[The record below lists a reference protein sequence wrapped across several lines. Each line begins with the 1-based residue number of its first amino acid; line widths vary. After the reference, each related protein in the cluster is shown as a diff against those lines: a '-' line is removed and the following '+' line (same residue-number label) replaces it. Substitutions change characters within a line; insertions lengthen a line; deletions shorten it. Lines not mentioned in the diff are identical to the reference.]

1 MTDHLLNQT
10 LEQDQAR
17 LAAYYSRGMV
27 PDRAM
32 EELAR
37 QVADGRAT
45 YSEGLDA
52 LVQTSIRD
60 GGDRDLLEA
69 AEARLGKRLG
79 DLVFRI
85 QEGLEDAPLAVVRPD
100 MHLAAAMGLGIDPG
114 GLLSRDAINALLA
127 GRRTDGELVEGK
139 HYAKERRLPVD
150 PKTGEER
157 YSGPIG
163 SYDFCPTPDK
173 SVSVAWAFADP
184 VEQARIYN
192 AHLEAAREAVGY
204 IAGEVG
210 PGSGYM

>member
-32 EELAR
+32 EALAR

-52 LVQTSIRD
+52 LVQTYLRD
-60 GGDRDLLEA
+60 GGDRDLLAA

-100 MHLAAAMGLGIDPG
+100 MQLPG
-114 GLLSRDAINALLA
+114 SPEVKSPSDAS
-127 GRRTDGELVEGK
+127 RRT
-139 HYAKERRLPVD
+139 RR
-150 PKTGEER
+150 G
-157 YSGPIG
+157 
-163 SYDFCPTPDK
+163 
-173 SVSVAWAFADP
+173 
-184 VEQARIYN
+184 
-192 AHLEAAREAVGY
+192 
-204 IAGEVG
+204 
-210 PGSGYM
+210 